1 MPEIKRDM
9 SEFKEIATVAGK
21 PGLYRVLKPSRSGVI
36 LESMDDKKSKFVAGS
51 NQRVSVLS
59 EISIYT
65 LTEEGAVPLEEVMK
79 TVEKEFEGD
88 TGLAN
93 DADNDEYKAFLKH
106 VLPEYDED
114 RVYVSDIKKLINW
127 YRTIRQY
134 EPDLLKEKSEEDTG
148 EDQKDENK
156 DPEQK

>member
-1 MPEIKRDM
+1 MI
-9 SEFKEIATVAGK
+9 EFKEVATVAGK

-36 LESMDDKKSKFVAGS
+36 LESLDEKKSKLVIGS

-65 LTEEGAVPLEEVMK
+65 LTEEGAVPLEDVLK
-79 TVEKEFEGD
+79 TIEKEFDGD

-106 VLPEYDED
+106 VLPEYDEN

-127 YRTIRQY
+127 YKLIR
-134 EPDLLKEKSEEDTG
+134 ENAPELLQEKEEAAQVDDKKEEGKQVDSDKK
-148 EDQKDENK
+148 DQQE
-156 DPEQK
+156 

>member
-1 MPEIKRDM
+1 MI
-9 SEFKEIATVAGK
+9 EFKEIATVAGK

-36 LESMDDKKSKFVAGS
+36 LESMDDKKGKLVVGS

-65 LTEEGAVPLEEVMK
+65 LTEEGAVPLEDVMK
-79 TVEKEFEGD
+79 TIEKEFEGD
-88 TGLAN
+88 TGLAD
-93 DADNDEYKAFLKH
+93 DADNEEYKAFLKH

-127 YRTIRQY
+127 YRLIRRQAP
-134 EPDLLKEKSEEDTG
+134 ELLQEKEEAAGDDKKGNDKQTDG
-148 EDQKDENK
+148 DKK
-156 DPEQK
+156 EQAE